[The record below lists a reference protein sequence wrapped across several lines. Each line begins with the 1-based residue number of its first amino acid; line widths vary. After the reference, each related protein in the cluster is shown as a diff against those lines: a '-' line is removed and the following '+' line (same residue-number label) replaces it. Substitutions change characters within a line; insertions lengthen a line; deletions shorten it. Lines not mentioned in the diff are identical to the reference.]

1 MAEPEMEQQSA
12 IGAHGIIGDMRSAAL
27 VNDKGSV
34 DFFCWPEFDSPTIFC
49 SLLDTPEAGIF
60 QLAPDLPDARREQI
74 YLPDTNVLQTR
85 WLSEHAVVEITDL
98 LPIGDDVDA
107 LPLLM
112 RRVRVVSGSATFNLR
127 CAVRHDYGRA
137 DTQAEM
143 DAKDVT
149 FHATGQPSLR
159 LASDQTLQV
168 DAQAAVAQFT
178 LKHNETAAFMLGGI
192 DDPRFTEGA
201 AELCMERTLKYWR
214 GWISQSNYRGR
225 WREIVNRSALA
236 LKLLTSR
243 RQGAILAAATFGL
256 PETPGGERNWDY
268 RYTWIRDASFTVY
281 AFMRLGFVDEANHYM
296 QWLRGRVSDCCGKPM
311 KLNILYA
318 IDGQQEL
325 PETELTHLAG
335 HGGAR
340 PVRIGN
346 GAYEQIQLDIFGE
359 LMDAVYLVNKYGDAI
374 SHEGWRHVG
383 EVVDQVCE
391 NWQTEDV
398 GIWEMRGETHHFLHS
413 RLMCWVALDRA
424 IRLASKRS
432 LPAPFA
438 RWDQTRQAI
447 YTDIWDNFWD
457 EERGHFVQYKGGTAL
472 DGSMLLMP
480 LVRFV
485 SAKDPRWLSTLEA
498 IEKTLVRDGMVYRY
512 RNEDANIDG
521 LNGTEGAFAACSF
534 WYVECLARAG
544 QVEKAHLEFEQLLRY
559 ANPLGLYAEEFDSHG
574 RHLGNTPQALTH
586 LALISAASFLDRKLS
601 GEKSSWQP

>member
-1 MAEPEMEQQSA
+1 MADHHPERQSA
-12 IGAHGIIGDMRSAAL
+12 IDAHGIIGDMRSAAL

-34 DFFCWPEFDSPTIFC
+34 DFFCWPEFDSPSIFC

-85 WLSEHAVVEITDL
+85 WLSDRAVVEVTDL
-98 LPIGDDVDA
+98 LPIGDSEDD
-107 LPLLM
+107 LPMLM
-112 RRVRVVSGSATFNLR
+112 RRVRVVSGTATLRMR
-127 CAVRHDYGRA
+127 CAVRHDYARA
-137 DTQAEM
+137 NSRARM
-143 DAKDVT
+143 DEKDAA
-149 FHATGQPSLR
+149 FEADDQPSLR
-159 LASDQTLQV
+159 LSSDQVLRV
-168 DAQAAVAQFT
+168 DGNVAVAEFT
-178 LKHNETAAFMLGGI
+178 LEQGQGAEFLLGAI
-192 DDPRFTEGA
+192 DDPRFKEGA
-201 AELCMERTLKYWR
+201 AALCLERTLKFWR
-214 GWISQSNYRGR
+214 DWIGQSNYRGR
-225 WREIVNRSALA
+225 WREMVNRSALA

-243 RQGAILAAATFGL
+243 KHGAILAAATFGL

-268 RYTWIRDASFTVY
+268 RYTWVRDASFTVY
-281 AFMRLGFVDEANHYM
+281 AFMRLGFVDEANAYM
-296 QWLRGRVSDCCGKPM
+296 KWMRGRVSDCHGQSM
-311 KLNILYA
+311 KINILYA
-318 IDGQQEL
+318 IDGRQEL

-335 HGGAR
+335 HGGAQ

-346 GAYEQIQLDIFGE
+346 GAYDQVQLDIFGE
-359 LMDAVYLVNKYGDAI
+359 LMDAVYLVNKYGEAI
-374 SHEGWRHVG
+374 SHEGWKHTV

-391 NWQTEDV
+391 TWQSEDV
-398 GIWEMRGETHHFLHS
+398 GIWEMRGEQHHFLHS
-413 RLMCWVALDRA
+413 RLMCWVAVDRA

-447 YTDIWDNFWD
+447 YADIWDKFWN
-457 EERGHFVQYKGGTAL
+457 EERGHFVQHIGGTAL

-485 SAKDPRWLSTLEA
+485 SAKDPRWLATLEA

-512 RNEDANIDG
+512 RNDDSQIDG
-521 LNGTEGAFAACSF
+521 LAGTEGAFAACSF

-544 QVEKAHLEFEQLLRY
+544 QVERAHLEFEQLLRY
-559 ANPLGLYAEEFDSHG
+559 ANPLGLYAEEFDSHA

-601 GEKSSWQP
+601 GEKNYWQP

>member
-1 MAEPEMEQQSA
+1 MAEPEMEQQSP

-143 DAKDVT
+143 DAQDVT
-149 FHATGQPSLR
+149 FHAAGQPSIR
-159 LASDQTLQV
+159 LASDQALQI

-178 LKHNETAAFMLGGI
+178 LEHNETAAFMLGGS
-192 DDPRFTEGA
+192 DDPRFAEGA

-214 GWISQSNYRGR
+214 GWIGQSNYRGR

-243 RQGAILAAATFGL
+243 RHGAILAAATFGL

-325 PETELTHLAG
+325 PETELAHLSG
-335 HGGAR
+335 HGGAQ

-346 GAYEQIQLDIFGE
+346 GAYDQIQLDIFGE

-391 NWQTEDV
+391 TWQSEDV

-521 LNGTEGAFAACSF
+521 LSGTEGAFAACSF

>member
-1 MAEPEMEQQSA
+1 MAEPEVEQQSP

-137 DTQAEM
+137 DTRAEM
-143 DAKDVT
+143 GAKDVT
-149 FHATGQPSLR
+149 FHAVGQPSIR
-159 LASDQTLQV
+159 LASDQALQI

-178 LKHNETAAFMLGGI
+178 LEHNETAAFMLGGS
-192 DDPRFTEGA
+192 DDPRFAEGA
-201 AELCMERTLKYWR
+201 AELCMQRTLKYWR
-214 GWISQSNYRGR
+214 GWIGQSNYRGR
-225 WREIVNRSALA
+225 WREMVNRSALA

-243 RQGAILAAATFGL
+243 RHGAILAAATFGL

-325 PETELTHLAG
+325 PETELAHLSG
-335 HGGAR
+335 HGGAQ

-346 GAYEQIQLDIFGE
+346 GAYDQIQLDIFGE

-391 NWQTEDV
+391 TWQSEDV

-521 LNGTEGAFAACSF
+521 LSGTEGAFAACSF

>member
-1 MAEPEMEQQSA
+1 MAEPEVEQQSP

-137 DTQAEM
+137 DTRAEM
-143 DAKDVT
+143 GAKDVT
-149 FHATGQPSLR
+149 FHAAGQPSLR
-159 LASDQTLQV
+159 LASDQTLQI

-178 LKHNETAAFMLGGI
+178 LEHNETAAFMLGGS
-192 DDPRFTEGA
+192 DDPRFAEGA

-214 GWISQSNYRGR
+214 GWIGQSNYRGR

-243 RQGAILAAATFGL
+243 RHGAILAAATFGL

-325 PETELTHLAG
+325 PETELTHLSG
-335 HGGAR
+335 HGGAQ

-346 GAYEQIQLDIFGE
+346 GAYDQVQLDIFGE

-391 NWQTEDV
+391 NWQSEDV

-438 RWDQTRQAI
+438 RWDDTRQAI
-447 YTDIWDNFWD
+447 YTDIWENFWD

>member
-1 MAEPEMEQQSA
+1 MAEPEVEQQSP

-137 DTQAEM
+137 APRAEM
-143 DAKDVT
+143 GAKDVT
-149 FHATGQPSLR
+149 FHAVGQPSIR
-159 LASDQTLQV
+159 LASDQALQI

-178 LKHNETAAFMLGGI
+178 LEHNETAAFMLGGS
-192 DDPRFTEGA
+192 DDPRFAEGA
-201 AELCMERTLKYWR
+201 AELCMQRTLKYWR
-214 GWISQSNYRGR
+214 GWIGQSNYRGR
-225 WREIVNRSALA
+225 WREMVNRSALA

-243 RQGAILAAATFGL
+243 RHGAILAAATFGL

-325 PETELTHLAG
+325 PETELTHLSG
-335 HGGAR
+335 HGGAQ

-346 GAYEQIQLDIFGE
+346 GAYDQIQLDIFGE

-391 NWQTEDV
+391 TWQSEDV

-521 LNGTEGAFAACSF
+521 LSGTEGAFAACSF

>member
-1 MAEPEMEQQSA
+1 MVDLKNEPQSA
-12 IGAHGIIGDMRSAAL
+12 IDAHGIIGDMRSAAL
-27 VNDKGSV
+27 VNDKGSI
-34 DFFCWPEFDSPTIFC
+34 DFFCWPEFDSPSIFC
-49 SLLDTPEAGIF
+49 ALLDTPEAGTF
-60 QLAPDLPDARREQI
+60 QLTPDLPDARREQI

-85 WLSEHAVVEITDL
+85 WLSDKAVVEITDL
-98 LPIGDDVDA
+98 LAISEEVDE
-107 LPLLM
+107 LPLLI
-112 RRVRVVSGSATFNLR
+112 RRVRVVSGTATLHLR
-127 CAVRHDYGRA
+127 CAVRHDYARA
-137 DTQAEM
+137 PT
-143 DAKDVT
+143 
-149 FHATGQPSLR
+149 HASFDNRTVCFTADGQPGLR
-159 LASDQTLQV
+159 LAGSHALQLE
-168 DAQAAVAQFT
+168 DNIAVASFT
-178 LKHNETAAFMLGGI
+178 LNQEESAEFVLGGR
-192 DDPRFTEGA
+192 DDPRVDGGCTDLA
-201 AELCMERTLKYWR
+201 LAHTLKFWR
-214 GWISQSNYRGR
+214 GWIAQSTYRGR
-225 WREIVNRSALA
+225 WREMVNRSALA

-243 RQGAILAAATFGL
+243 KHGAIIAAATFGL

-281 AFMRLGFVDEANHYM
+281 AFMRLGFVSEANAYM
-296 QWLRGRVSDCCGKPM
+296 RWLRGRVSDCNCQPM

-318 IDGQQEL
+318 IDGRQEL
-325 PETELTHLAG
+325 PETELAHLSG
-335 HGGAR
+335 HGGAK

-346 GAYEQIQLDIFGE
+346 GAYDQIQLDIFGE

-374 SHEGWRHVG
+374 SHEGWKHVR

-391 NWQTEDV
+391 TWQTKDV
-398 GIWEMRGETHHFLHS
+398 GIWEMRGEQHHFLHS

-438 RWDQTRQAI
+438 QWDQTRQAI
-447 YTDIWDNFWD
+447 YADIWDNFWD

-498 IEKTLVRDGMVYRY
+498 IEKSLVRDGMVYRY
-512 RNEDANIDG
+512 RNEDAGIDG
-521 LNGTEGAFAACSF
+521 LAGTEGAFAACSF

-586 LALISAASFLDRKLS
+586 LALISAASFLDRRLS
-601 GEKSSWQP
+601 GEKSEWQP